1 VKWGSG
7 LLSSSWNFLDFNELP
22 SVTFEDCRCASTRTQ
37 SISIIK
43 LNWLMLFGKI
53 VIVYFESQNIQMHSV
68 GKMHGF

>member
-22 SVTFEDCRCASTRTQ
+22 SVAFEDCRRASTKTR